1 MSELQK
7 MTMPI
12 QADVIKQRLISNF
25 NNSTVKLG
33 EDGVSYPA
41 DVTFESIRVA
51 NDLMMVRVVDS
62 DNIPIWINL
71 DHFDKDVQAEV
82 IGKLFT
88 LRLRELSEERQS
100 EIAHK
105 ISQYLAHFSVLSL
118 ISDDTTLLK
127 KTKAKMDSLV
137 NDILDAIFN

>member
-12 QADVIKQRLISNF
+12 QADVIKQRLFNVF

-33 EDGVSYPA
+33 EDGVSYP
-41 DVTFESIRVA
+41 DVTFESIRIA
-51 NDLMMVRVVDS
+51 DDLMMVRVVDS
-62 DNIPIWINL
+62 DNIPIWIGL

-100 EIAHK
+100 EIANK
-105 ISQYLAHFSVLSL
+105 IGKYLSLFSILSL
-118 ISDDTTLLK
+118 ISDDVTLLE
-127 KTKAKMDSLV
+127 KTKTKMDVLV
-137 NDILDAIFN
+137 TEILDAIFN

>member
-1 MSELQK
+1 MNYKK

-33 EDGVSYPA
+33 EDGVSYP

-118 ISDDTTLLK
+118 ISDNTTLLK

>member
-33 EDGVSYPA
+33 EDGVSYP
-41 DVTFESIRVA
+41 DVTFESIRIA
-51 NDLMMVRVVDS
+51 DDLMMVRVVDS
-62 DNIPIWINL
+62 DNIPIWIGL

-127 KTKAKMDSLV
+127 KTKAKMDVLV
-137 NDILDAIFN
+137 TEILDAIFN

>member
-12 QADVIKQRLISNF
+12 QADVIKQRLISSF

-33 EDGVSYPA
+33 EDGVSYP
-41 DVTFESIRVA
+41 DVTFESIRIA
-51 NDLMMVRVVDS
+51 DDLMMVRVVDS
-62 DNIPIWINL
+62 DNIPIWIGL

-100 EIAHK
+100 EIANK
-105 ISQYLAHFSVLSL
+105 IGKYLSLFSVLSL
-118 ISDDTTLLK
+118 ISNDTTLLK
-127 KTKAKMDSLV
+127 RTKSKMDVLV
-137 NDILDAIFN
+137 TEILDAIFN

>member
-33 EDGVSYPA
+33 EDGVSYP

-105 ISQYLAHFSVLSL
+105 ILQYLAHFSVLSL
-118 ISDDTTLLK
+118 ISDDILIK
-127 KTKAKMDSLV
+127 KTKAKMNVLV
-137 NDILDAIFN
+137 TEILDAIFN

>member
-1 MSELQK
+1 MSKLQK

-33 EDGVSYPA
+33 EDGVSYP

-88 LRLRELSEERQS
+88 LRLLELSEERQS

-127 KTKAKMDSLV
+127 RTKSKMDSLV

>member
-12 QADVIKQRLISNF
+12 QVDVIKQRLISNF

-33 EDGVSYPA
+33 EDGVSYP

-105 ISQYLAHFSVLSL
+105 ISQYLAYFSVLSL

-127 KTKAKMDSLV
+127 KTKAKMNVLV
-137 NDILDAIFN
+137 TEILDAIFN

>member
-12 QADVIKQRLISNF
+12 QADVIKQRLISSF

-33 EDGVSYPA
+33 EDGVSYP
-41 DVTFESIRVA
+41 DVTFESIRIA

-71 DHFDKDVQAEV
+71 DHFDKNVQAEV

-118 ISDDTTLLK
+118 ISNDTTLLK
-127 KTKAKMDSLV
+127 RTKSKMDSLV

>member
-12 QADVIKQRLISNF
+12 KADVIKQRLISNF

-33 EDGVSYPA
+33 EDGVSYP
-41 DVTFESIRVA
+41 DVTFECIRVA

>member
-12 QADVIKQRLISNF
+12 QADIIKQRLISNF

-33 EDGVSYPA
+33 EDGVSYP

>member
-33 EDGVSYPA
+33 EDGVSYP

-88 LRLRELSEERQS
+88 LRLQELSEERQS
-100 EIAHK
+100 EVAHK
-105 ISQYLAHFSVLSL
+105 ISKYLSLFSVLSL
-118 ISDDTTLLK
+118 ISDDVTLLE
-127 KTKAKMDSLV
+127 KTKAKMDVLV
-137 NDILDAIFN
+137 TEILDAIFN

>member
-33 EDGVSYPA
+33 EDGVSYP
-41 DVTFESIRVA
+41 DVTFESIRIA
-51 NDLMMVRVVDS
+51 DDLMMVRVVDS
-62 DNIPIWINL
+62 DNIPIWIGL

-82 IGKLFT
+82 ICKLFT

-100 EIAHK
+100 EIANK
-105 ISQYLAHFSVLSL
+105 IGKYLSLFSVLSL
-118 ISDDTTLLK
+118 ISNDTTLLK
-127 KTKAKMDSLV
+127 RTKSKMDSLV

>member
-33 EDGVSYPA
+33 EDGVSYS

-88 LRLRELSEERQS
+88 LRLRELSEERQI

>member
-25 NNSTVKLG
+25 NNSIVKLG
-33 EDGVSYPA
+33 EDGVSYP

-127 KTKAKMDSLV
+127 KTKAKMDVLV
-137 NDILDAIFN
+137 TEILDAIFN

>member
-12 QADVIKQRLISNF
+12 QYDVIKQRLISNF

-33 EDGVSYPA
+33 EDGVSYPN
-41 DVTFESIRVA
+41 VTFESIRVA

-71 DHFDKDVQAEV
+71 DHFNKDVQAEV

-105 ISQYLAHFSVLSL
+105 ISQYLAHFYVLSL

-127 KTKAKMDSLV
+127 KTKAKMDVLV
-137 NDILDAIFN
+137 TEILDAIFN

>member
-33 EDGVSYPA
+33 EDGVSYP
-41 DVTFESIRVA
+41 DVNFESIRVT

-88 LRLRELSEERQS
+88 LRLQKLSEERQS
-100 EIAHK
+100 EVAHK
-105 ISQYLAHFSVLSL
+105 ISKYLSLFSVLSL

-127 KTKAKMDSLV
+127 KTKAKMDVLLTE
-137 NDILDAIFN
+137 ILDAIFN

>member
-33 EDGVSYPA
+33 EDGVSYP
-41 DVTFESIRVA
+41 DVTFESIRIA
-51 NDLMMVRVVDS
+51 DDLMMVRVVDS

>member
-33 EDGVSYPA
+33 EDGVSYP

-51 NDLMMVRVVDS
+51 NDLIMVRVVDS

-71 DHFDKDVQAEV
+71 DHFNKDVQAEV

-127 KTKAKMDSLV
+127 KTKAKIDSLV

>member
-12 QADVIKQRLISNF
+12 QADVIKQRLISKF

-33 EDGVSYPA
+33 EDGVSYP
-41 DVTFESIRVA
+41 DVIFESIRVA

-105 ISQYLAHFSVLSL
+105 ISQYLAHFSALSL
-118 ISDDTTLLK
+118 ISDDITLLK
-127 KTKAKMDSLV
+127 NTKAKIDVLV
-137 NDILDAIFN
+137 TEILDAIFN

>member
-33 EDGVSYPA
+33 EDGVSYP
-41 DVTFESIRVA
+41 DVNFESIRVA
-51 NDLMMVRVVDS
+51 NDLMRVRVVDS

>member
-33 EDGVSYPA
+33 EDGVSYP

-88 LRLRELSEERQS
+88 LRLLELSEERQS

-127 KTKAKMDSLV
+127 KTKAKMDVLV
-137 NDILDAIFN
+137 TEILDAIFN

>member
-33 EDGVSYPA
+33 EDGVSYP
-41 DVTFESIRVA
+41 DVTFESIRIA

>member
-12 QADVIKQRLISNF
+12 QADVIKQRLISSF

-33 EDGVSYPA
+33 EDGVSYP

-127 KTKAKMDSLV
+127 KTKAKMDVLV
-137 NDILDAIFN
+137 TEILDAIFN

>member
-33 EDGVSYPA
+33 EDGVSYP
-41 DVTFESIRVA
+41 DVTFESIRVSD
-51 NDLMMVRVVDS
+51 NYMEVRVVDS

-105 ISQYLAHFSVLSL
+105 ISQYLAHFFVLSL

-127 KTKAKMDSLV
+127 KTKAKMDVLV
-137 NDILDAIFN
+137 TEILDAIFN

>member
-12 QADVIKQRLISNF
+12 QANVIKQRLISNF

-33 EDGVSYPA
+33 EDGVSYP

>member
-33 EDGVSYPA
+33 EDGVSYP

-127 KTKAKMDSLV
+127 KTKAKMDSLI

>member
-33 EDGVSYPA
+33 EDGVSYP

>member
-33 EDGVSYPA
+33 EDGVSYP

-127 KTKAKMDSLV
+127 RQKLKMDSLV

>member
-25 NNSTVKLG
+25 NNSIVKLG
-33 EDGVSYPA
+33 EDGVSYP
-41 DVTFESIRVA
+41 DVTFESIRVV

-62 DNIPIWINL
+62 NNIPIWINL

-105 ISQYLAHFSVLSL
+105 ISQYLALFSTLSL
-118 ISDDTTLLK
+118 LSDDTTLLK

>member
-33 EDGVSYPA
+33 EDGVSYP
-41 DVTFESIRVA
+41 DVTFESIRIA

-82 IGKLFT
+82 ISKLFT

-127 KTKAKMDSLV
+127 KTKAKMDVLV
-137 NDILDAIFN
+137 TEILDAIFN

>member
-7 MTMPI
+7 MIMPI

-33 EDGVSYPA
+33 EDGVSYP
-41 DVTFESIRVA
+41 DVNFESIRVA

-71 DHFDKDVQAEV
+71 DHFDQDVQVEV

>member
-33 EDGVSYPA
+33 EYGESYP

-51 NDLMMVRVVDS
+51 NDLMVVRVVDS

>member
-12 QADVIKQRLISNF
+12 QADVLKQRLISNF

-33 EDGVSYPA
+33 EDGVSYP

-88 LRLRELSEERQS
+88 LRLQELSEERQS

>member
-12 QADVIKQRLISNF
+12 QANVIKQRLISNF

-33 EDGVSYPA
+33 EDGVSYP
-41 DVTFESIRVA
+41 DVTFESIRIA
-51 NDLMMVRVVDS
+51 DDLMMVRVVDS
-62 DNIPIWINL
+62 DNIPIWIGL

-100 EIAHK
+100 EIANK
-105 ISQYLAHFSVLSL
+105 IEKYLSLFSVLSL
-118 ISDDTTLLK
+118 ISNDTTLLK
-127 KTKAKMDSLV
+127 KTKAKMNSLV

>member
-33 EDGVSYPA
+33 EDGVSYP
-41 DVTFESIRVA
+41 DVNFKSIRVA

>member
-33 EDGVSYPA
+33 EDGVSYP
-41 DVTFESIRVA
+41 DVTFESIRIA
-51 NDLMMVRVVDS
+51 DDLMMVRVVDS

-88 LRLRELSEERQS
+88 LRLRKLSEERQS

>member
-7 MTMPI
+7 MIMPI
-12 QADVIKQRLISNF
+12 QADIIKQRLISNF

-33 EDGVSYPA
+33 EDGVSYP
-41 DVTFESIRVA
+41 DVNFESIRVA

>member
-7 MTMPI
+7 MTMPL

-33 EDGVSYPA
+33 EDGVSYP